1 MEKKKK
7 NLTIE
12 DQVDIKNP
20 ESELKTLCFPLSPL
34 YVLTVLLG
42 PACGGPHNSPSPFAQ
57 AGGVPFLSSLNLKLS
72 HQSFGLISFPAS
84 RGMWHLRTEDKGQQV
99 FRIQSQTE
107 TSRWQSFY
115 CSTVLWTQLWELFCF
130 KESVLLVLFCKRFPP
145 IILALYLLW

>member
-1 MEKKKK
+1 MEKKKQN

-20 ESELKTLCFPLSPL
+20 ESELNTFCFPLSPL
-34 YVLTVLLG
+34 HVLTVLG
-42 PACGGPHNSPSPFAQ
+42 AACGVPHISLSPFAQ
-57 AGGVPFLSSLNLKLS
+57 TGGVPFLSSLHLRLS

-84 RGMWHLRTEDKGQQV
+84 RGMWPLRAEDKGQQV

-107 TSRWQSFY
+107 TSRRQSFY
-115 CSTVLWTQLWELFCF
+115 CSTVLWTQLWEFFCF
-130 KESVLLVLFCKRFPP
+130 KESVLLVLFCRRFPP